1 MKQCSELT
9 EFSISMTD
17 NQPVLIITLS
27 GPFSF
32 EYLNEIQALNSK
44 ISTLDQ
50 VKFVVFDLSKLSLV
64 ESKMTFSF
72 ARIQKEVRD
81 RGFQLRICGTPTKL
95 KEKLLDKGVL
105 RENELFA
112 NLTDAVKSLLDRQ
125 IGERRIT
132 KRDRVA
138 A

>member
-1 MKQCSELT
+1 MNQCSDLT
-9 EFSISMTD
+9 KLSISMTD

-32 EYLNEIQALNSK
+32 EYLSEIQALNSK

-50 VKFVVFDLSKLSLV
+50 VNFVVFELSKLSLV

-81 RGFQLRICGTPTKL
+81 KDFQLRVCGTPTKL
-95 KEKLLDKGVL
+95 KEKLLEKGVL
-105 RENELFA
+105 REGELFA
-112 NLTDAVKSLLDRQ
+112 NLTDAVKSLLGRQ
-125 IGERRIT
+125 IGKRRTT
-132 KRDRVA
+132 KRDRIA